1 MRLRPALIDF
11 PVRPIDVAA
20 QCAAFFFCQSAI
32 GTLPALG
39 WPFGATKI
47 PLGRGLALKSAG
59 RLGLALKSAG
69 RLGLALESAR
79 RFALHLGGEYTAG
92 LAMPR
97 SRACRLREQRRD
109 RQNCAYQGFHQSQR
123 RCWDTIN

>member
-32 GTLPALG
+32 GTLPALR

-47 PLGRGLALKSAG
+47 PLGR
-59 RLGLALKSAG
+59 GLALKSAG